1 MYADT
6 PKTIRS
12 RCAMLTSA
20 KSTPEIR
27 RYCWFDISL
36 LRRQDGAIKADAV
49 FTAINRNE
57 LGISLR
63 RAARARNTG
72 RACRYWMNP
81 LCSLFATSDIATDSD
96 EAVQVVEH
104 ASRVP
109 SGPRIF
115 IRLPARL
122 WILPPVPPLSDHG
135 PGSAHVLA
143 GLSQRRQWTT
153 HPSL

>member
-1 MYADT
+1 
-6 PKTIRS
+6 
-12 RCAMLTSA
+12 MLTSA

-81 LCSLFATSDIATDSD
+81 LRSLFATSDHLPRIRTSGRHWTTHPHTPAATDSGVSSTAVFAKAPPVCALILGRD
-96 EAVQVVEH
+96 QKEAVQVGESI
-104 ASRVP
+104 AE
-109 SGPRIF
+109 
-115 IRLPARL
+115 
-122 WILPPVPPLSDHG
+122 
-135 PGSAHVLA
+135 LA
-143 GLSQRRQWTT
+143 I
-153 HPSL
+153 